1 MPAAWPWFERKF
13 DFSFPPEKYRD
24 ILERLRGTP
33 LRLEERVRDL
43 SPEVCFRRDGD
54 SWSIQEN
61 VGHIA
66 DLEPLWLGR
75 ADDILAG
82 MEMMREADLSNTGTH
97 QANHNERLMAKVLSS
112 VREVRTT
119 LMNRLESL
127 TVEQMASVAL
137 HPRLK
142 KPMRLVDLCHF
153 VAEHD
158 DYHLAR
164 ISGLRTMFASQ

>member
-13 DFSFPPEKYRD
+13 DFSFPPEKSPD

-33 LRLEERVRDL
+33 LRLQERVRGL
-43 SPEVCFRRDGD
+43 STDVCVRRDGD

-66 DLEPLWLGR
+66 DVEPLWLGR
-75 ADDILAG
+75 IDDILAG
-82 MEMMREADLSNTGTH
+82 TETMRAADLTNAKTH
-97 QANHNERLMAKVLSS
+97 QAGHNDRSMADLLAS
-112 VREVRTT
+112 VGDVRTA
-119 LMNRLESL
+119 LMDRLNSL
-127 TVEQMASVAL
+127 TVEQMGSGAL
-137 HPRLK
+137 HPRLQV
-142 KPMRLVDLCHF
+142 PMRLVDLCHF

-164 ISGLRTMFASQ
+164 ITHLRRKFGA